1 MKERAYMY
9 NIDLVYLWCDGKD
22 KSFLDRKKQYIVGHK
37 CNGESNGRERF
48 FDNDELKYSLRSVE
62 KYADWIH
69 HIYIVTDRQRP
80 KWFNTNCKKV
90 TIIDHSTILPKKLIP
105 CFNSTVIERYIAN
118 IPGLSEHF
126 IYGND
131 DTFFGS
137 KISPDYFFTDQGK
150 PIVRVKKFN
159 NFPYKLTSLNIKDA
173 YSKMRFWGKSVIKSW
188 EMLMNYW
195 KIAQVTPYEL
205 HHNFDAY
212 LKSEY
217 KEVMNDYETIFQ
229 QSQERFR
236 SEKDINR
243 ILFSVHAV
251 YKGSA
256 VMKIIANTTK
266 KMKIKSFLFGHK
278 VESLYVDKKI
288 KSLIVLTLIHPD
300 LYCINDLAESN
311 KWDNII
317 ERKILTRNFPLKS
330 IAEK

>member
-1 MKERAYMY
+1 MY

-22 KSFLDRKKQYIVGHK
+22 ENFLERKKRYIGSNK
-37 CNGESNGRERF
+37 CNTESNGKERF

-62 KYADWIH
+62 KYANWIH

-80 KWFNTNCKKV
+80 KWFNSNCKKV
-90 TIIDHSTILPKKLIP
+90 TIIDHSTILPKELIP

-137 KISPDYFFTDQGK
+137 EISPDYFFTNQGK
-150 PIVRVKKFN
+150 PIVKVKKFN
-159 NFPYKLTSLNIKDA
+159 DFPYELTTLNIEDV
-173 YSKMRFWGKSVIKSW
+173 YSKTRFWGKSVINSW
-188 EMLMNYW
+188 KMLMKYW
-195 KIAQVTPYEL
+195 KINRVIPYEL

-217 KEVMNDYETIFQ
+217 KEVMNDYKPIFQ

-236 SEKDINR
+236 SKKDINR
-243 ILFSVHAV
+243 ILFSIHAV

-256 VMKIIANTTK
+256 VMKIIAQTTK
-266 KMKIKSFLFGHK
+266 MMKIKSFLFRYK
-278 VESLYVDKKI
+278 VNSLYVDKKI
-288 KSLIVLTLIHPD
+288 KSLIVLSLINPD
-300 LYCINDLAESN
+300 LYCINDSGESN
-311 KWDNII
+311 ELDNII
-317 ERKILTRNFPLKS
+317 EKKLLMKYYPLKS
-330 IAEK
+330 VAEE

>member
-1 MKERAYMY
+1 MY
-9 NIDLVYLWCDGKD
+9 NIDLVYLWCNGKD
-22 KSFLDRKKQYIVGHK
+22 KNFLERKKRYIVGHEYNK
-37 CNGESNGRERF
+37 ESNGKERF

-62 KYADWIH
+62 KYANWIH
-69 HIYIVTDRQRP
+69 HVYVVTDRQMP
-80 KWFNTNCKKV
+80 EWFDPNCKKV
-90 TIIDHSTILPKKLIP
+90 TIIDHSMILPKELIP

-137 KISPDYFFTDQGK
+137 EISPGYFFTDKGK

-159 NFPYKLTSLNIKDA
+159 EFPFELTRLNIEDVYTKT
-173 YSKMRFWGKSVIKSW
+173 RFWGKSVIKSW
-188 EMLMNYW
+188 RMLMTYW
-195 KIAQVTPYEL
+195 KINRVIPYEL

-217 KEVMNDYETIFQ
+217 KAVINDYKPIFQ
-229 QSQERFR
+229 ESQERFR

-243 ILFSVHAV
+243 ILFGIHAV

-256 VMKIIANTTK
+256 VMKIINHTTK
-266 KMKIKSFLFGHK
+266 MMKIKSFLSRYK

-288 KSLIVLTLIHPD
+288 KSLIILSLINTD
-300 LYCINDLAESN
+300 LYCINDLKETNAL
-311 KWDNII
+311 DNFI
-317 ERKILTRNFPLKS
+317 EKKILKKFYPIKS
-330 IAEK
+330 SAEK